1 MSTGCIPKAWTHAI
15 VTPIYKSGNASE
27 MSNYRPIS
35 LTCVACKIMEPVI
48 TMDLLSYLRLH
59 KIIDRR
65 QHGFFAGCSTTTN
78 LLESLNDWTVAIRDK
93 KSVLVAYKD
102 FAKAL
107 DTVCH
112 RKLFSKLTAYG
123 IAGNLLRCIQ
133 NFLKDRTQQ
142 TRIGSALAHSIDL
155 HSGVVQGSVIGPLL
169 ILLYINDIIATLTAK
184 NCACHLY
191 ADDLKLYTMLNTNVN
206 EFNSQ
211 SGSMT
216 CKTGQTYGS

>member
-1 MSTGCIPKAWTHAI
+1 
-15 VTPIYKSGNASE
+15 

-48 TMDLLSYLRLH
+48 TMVLLSYVRLE

-65 QHGFFAGCSTTTN
+65 QHRFFAGCCTTTN
-78 LLESLNDWTVAIRDK
+78 LLESLNDWTFAIRDK

-102 FAKAL
+102 VAKAL

-133 NFLKDRTQQ
+133 NFFKDRTQQ

-155 HSGVVQGSVIGPLL
+155 YSGVVQGNVIGQLL
-169 ILLYINDIIATLTAK
+169 ILLYINDIIATLTAQ
-184 NCACHLY
+184 
-191 ADDLKLYTMLNTNVN
+191 KLCLSFYMQINLNFTL
-206 EFNSQ
+206 
-211 SGSMT
+211 
-216 CKTGQTYGS
+216 C